1 MRGAKQRKPVTLRL
15 YFTEDEEEEEEEDE
29 DEDDDEDNDERTQKT
44 ENGKSRTD
52 G

>member
-1 MRGAKQRKPVTLRL
+1 VTLRL
-15 YFTEDEEEEEEEDE
+15 YFTEDEEEEEEDE

>member
-1 MRGAKQRKPVTLRL
+1 VRGAKQRKPVTLRL
-15 YFTEDEEEEEEEDE
+15 YFTEDEEEEEEDE